1 MSALKVAVLCGS
13 LQRPSR
19 TLILCNALLAR
30 IGEHRTIAP
39 HMIEIA
45 QIGRVIG
52 ACMQRGELPAEMQA
66 HLTAMENADVVI
78 AASPVYSATYTGMFK
93 HFIDF
98 LGMDALAGKP
108 TLLAA
113 TGGSPLHAL
122 VVDQQLRPLL
132 AMKQAL
138 TLPVGVYATEAD
150 FTDYRISSAAL
161 EKRIDLAVALAL
173 PHLPQKHGVGIPAE
187 PVSA

>member
-19 TLILCNALLAR
+19 TLVLCEALLAR
-30 IGEHRTIAP
+30 IGEHRAIVP
-39 HMIEIA
+39 EVLEIA
-45 QIGRVIG
+45 QFGRVMG
-52 ACMQRGELPAEMQA
+52 ACLKWDELPSEILA
-66 HLTAMENADVVI
+66 HLKTVESADIVI

-93 HFIDF
+93 HFVDF
-98 LGMDALAGKP
+98 MGMDALAGTP

-113 TGGSPLHAL
+113 TGGSPLHGL
-122 VVDQQLRPLL
+122 MIDQQMRPLL

-150 FTDYRISSAAL
+150 FTDYRITSPAL
-161 EKRIDLAVALAL
+161 EKRIALAIDLAL
-173 PHLPQKHGVGIPAE
+173 PFLPKNA
-187 PVSA
+187 

>member
-19 TLILCNALLAR
+19 TLILCEALLAK
-30 IGEHRTIAP
+30 IGEHRTITP
-39 HMIEIA
+39 HVIEIS

-52 ACMQRGELPAEMQA
+52 SCLQRGELPAEMQA
-66 HLTAMENADVVI
+66 HLAAVENADVVI
-78 AASPVYSATYTGMFK
+78 AASPVYSATYTGLFK

-98 LGMDALAGKP
+98 MGMDALAGTP

-113 TGGSPLHAL
+113 TGGSPLHGL
-122 VVDQQLRPLL
+122 VIDQQLRPLM

-138 TLPVGVYATEAD
+138 TLPLGVYATEAD
-150 FTDYRISSAAL
+150 FVNYKIASPAL
-161 EKRIDLAVALAL
+161 EKRIELAVGLAL
-173 PHLPQKHGVGIPAE
+173 PHLPQTA
-187 PVSA
+187 